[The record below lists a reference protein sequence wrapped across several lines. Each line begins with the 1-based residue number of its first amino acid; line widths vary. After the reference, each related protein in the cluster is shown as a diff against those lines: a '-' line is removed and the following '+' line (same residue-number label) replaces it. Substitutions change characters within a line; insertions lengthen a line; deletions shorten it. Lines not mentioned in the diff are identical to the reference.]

1 MERINRHSTEVRG
14 GERVS
19 TSKGMTVASQREL
32 TKSLGIGIDMV
43 ELNLI
48 NLGCEEIGLI
58 CSFKRVSLVRDS
70 RRVTAILG
78 LNSLRP

>member
-1 MERINRHSTEVRG
+1 
-14 GERVS
+14 
-19 TSKGMTVASQREL
+19 MTVAIEGEL

-58 CSFKRVSLVRDS
+58 CSFKRVSLV
-70 RRVTAILG
+70 
-78 LNSLRP
+78 